1 MDSVAEAELLS
12 QLAVMLMPNTPMEE
26 LFRSFP
32 SPEGWGGHSLAP
44 DLAVHG
50 VLKDKDA
57 ALFVEYDGDWRHGK
71 NEGMERD
78 DRKNEAL
85 LAYAP
90 SGSFIVRI
98 SHTRKTRF
106 RDNILW
112 VSVDTWSRGDDG
124 SLLKRLRTILRQFLW
139 HSESRL
145 QPRTSRVLRTW
156 VQSNSNMLSMEGK
169 NFASTAAAEAAGNT
183 LEEIISFLTTEGFTA
198 KEIQHL
204 QTHRILYG
212 RSRSIEKRL
221 QPTIRWLGNIGLTS
235 TEVTKLLTTLPI
247 LDRSVEQGLHPK
259 RQWLLDLG
267 FSTTEAKK
275 VILKHPSMLGCSIEE
290 NLKPTRQ
297 WLLDLGFSTTEAKKI
312 ILKHPQ
318 IFGYSIEEN
327 LKPTRQWLLDLGF
340 STTEAKKV
348 ILKHP
353 SMLGCSI
360 EENLKPTRQWLLD
373 LGFSTTEAKKII
385 LKHPQLLG
393 CSIEEN
399 LKPTRQWLL
408 DLGFSTTE
416 ANKVILKLP
425 PILGCS
431 IEENLKPTRQWLLD
445 LGFSTTEANKVI
457 LQFPSIL
464 GCSIE
469 KNLKPTRQWLLDLGL
484 STTQAKKVILIKP
497 QIFGY
502 SIKQSLKPT
511 RQWLLDLGFSTTEAK
526 KIILKHPPILGYSIE
541 KNLEYK
547 MCLLKSLMVAQKL
560 VDWVARYPKIFS
572 YSYKRLKQRLGILFA
587 ANRSEEFIQGLIV
600 NDEDFRSRYMDGPMA
615 LDAVPS

>member
-1 MDSVAEAELLS
+1 MS

-212 RSRSIEKRL
+212 RSIEKRL

-275 VILKHPSMLGCSIEE
+275 
-290 NLKPTRQ
+290 
-297 WLLDLGFSTTEAKKI
+297 I

-318 IFGYSIEEN
+318 
-327 LKPTRQWLLDLGF
+327 
-340 STTEAKKV
+340 
-348 ILKHP
+348 
-353 SMLGCSI
+353 M
-360 EENLKPTRQWLLD
+360 
-373 LGFSTTEAKKII
+373 
-385 LKHPQLLG
+385 
-393 CSIEEN
+393 
-399 LKPTRQWLL
+399 
-408 DLGFSTTE
+408 
-416 ANKVILKLP
+416 
-425 PILGCS
+425 LGCS